1 MSCGVTQVFG
11 LSTQDTGYQ
20 REAVERLHL
29 PFPLLSDASFLL
41 TEALTL
47 PTFEVDDMRLIKRLV
62 LISDEGVITHVFYP
76 VFPPDQSAADVLA
89 WLAAS
94 R

>member
-1 MSCGVTQVFG
+1 MSDIVFRYLGGAFIHGVPARDLTAA
-11 LSTQDTGYQ
+11 
-20 REAVERLHL
+20 EAAQYGV
-29 PFPLLSDASFLL
+29 DA
-41 TEALTL
+41 
-47 PTFEVDDMRLIKRLV
+47 DRLIKRLV
-62 LISDEGVITHVFYP
+62 LIIDEGVITHVFYP